1 MDSKPRYFVIL
12 KVPGSRLVTGVRA
25 AFLEMTGVSEDEIKE
40 TKLRI
45 NSDLSGLGEE
55 PSEIVLRDG
64 TKWEI
69 TDESVLAAVTSI
81 AVSLASKYEVVGWAA
96 PWCGYWDYRDASE
109 FDIPFVFAKTLDSK
123 DPVEEVIDCF
133 TELIQT
139 DLTNRGLWFNR
150 RSIGRRLVRR
160 LVAECAPD
168 WLLGFFDIT
177 TPDSPYPKDG
187 VDKLDKLYAWALIR
201 EIPPTAVRKFRPLL
215 EYLMDDDSP
224 LDSDR
229 KKEAAERF
237 GLSYQQEAD
246 GKHAQAKAPVTLR
259 RVERADAG

>member
-1 MDSKPRYFVIL
+1 VDSKPSYFVIL
-12 KVPGSRLVTGVRA
+12 KVPGVRLVAGMRDF
-25 AFLEMTGVSEDEIKE
+25 FLEMTGISEVEIKE

-69 TDESVLAAVTSI
+69 TEEAVLAAVSRI

-123 DPVEEVIDCF
+123 APVEEVIDCF

-168 WLLGFFDIT
+168 WLLGFFDIA

-201 EIPPTAVRKFRPLL
+201 EIPPSAGRKFRPLL

-237 GLSYQQEAD
+237 GLICRQEAE
-246 GKHAQAKAPVTLR
+246 GKAAQPTAPVTLR
-259 RVERADAG
+259 RAGAGDAG